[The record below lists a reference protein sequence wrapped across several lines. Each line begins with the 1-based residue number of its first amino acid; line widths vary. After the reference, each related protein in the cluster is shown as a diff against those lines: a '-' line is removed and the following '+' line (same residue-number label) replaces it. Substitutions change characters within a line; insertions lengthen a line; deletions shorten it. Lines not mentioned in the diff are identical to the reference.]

1 MDKGLEKK
9 IWSDSLEGLNL
20 HDRIEDKIDDLE
32 NRSSE
37 TIAAADYS
45 VDSLSLSQELESL
58 DELKHNIQ
66 KNIDNKDILSQD
78 ISKIQEEK
86 RTVKTNNKNKK
97 YNSLNSSI
105 QDSIKNNSEDE
116 RSILGREEA
125 YSTVESFT
133 NSIKNETGFFGKLVK
148 MLS

>member
-66 KNIDNKDILSQD
+66 KNIDNKNILSQD

>member
-125 YSTVESFT
+125 YSAVEIFT